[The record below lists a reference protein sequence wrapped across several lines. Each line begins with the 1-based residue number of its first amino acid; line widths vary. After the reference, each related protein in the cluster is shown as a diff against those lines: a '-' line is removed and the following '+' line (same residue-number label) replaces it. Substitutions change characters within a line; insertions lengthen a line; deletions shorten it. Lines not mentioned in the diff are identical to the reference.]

1 MFASGHCSGTAHET
15 IRNRNKMQILK
26 SLNEIL
32 AFILELAM
40 FFCIGYFGFTKGRTV
55 TSKWI
60 IAIICVVIAITLWAI
75 FASPNSQTRLNFP
88 IRLVFELSMFLL
100 ASFLLY
106 RLNYSYLSFC
116 FALLS
121 ILSVVVAYFLKQ

>member
-1 MFASGHCSGTAHET
+1 
-15 IRNRNKMQILK
+15 MQILK

-60 IAIICVVIAITLWAI
+60 ISTICVVIAITLWAI

-88 IRLVFELSMFLL
+88 VRLLFELSMFLL

-106 RLNYSYLSFC
+106 RLNYSWLSFC

-121 ILSVVVAYFLKQ
+121 ILSVVMAYFFKQ